1 MNQSVQTADEKRI
14 EQARK
19 WAMIVYALQAAGF
32 IIGISYILAV
42 VVAWLKLP
50 DARGTWVESHYVWQI
65 RTFWFSV
72 LWGVLAAVSMM
83 WMVGMIVLMADVLWM
98 VYRIAVGWVRLNDN
112 KPAYVE
118 GRIPDLF

>member
-1 MNQSVQTADEKRI
+1 
-14 EQARK
+14 
-19 WAMIVYALQAAGF
+19 
-32 IIGISYILAV
+32 
-42 VVAWLKLP
+42 VAWLKLP